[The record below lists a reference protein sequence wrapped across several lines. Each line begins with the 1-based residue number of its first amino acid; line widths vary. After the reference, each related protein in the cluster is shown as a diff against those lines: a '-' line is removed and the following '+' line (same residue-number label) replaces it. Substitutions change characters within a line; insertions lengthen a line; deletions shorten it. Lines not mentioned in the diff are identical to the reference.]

1 MKGSKIKSKKRLIL
15 ISIGSIVIIA
25 IVVALGFWVKAQ
37 NQSNGSSVEENTTE
51 QFEITGNEGLSFK
64 GVSVISKEQKIM
76 ADRTLG
82 DIEGLNV
89 SDKQEISEGDLLF
102 TYSNQ
107 AILEEVKGVDRQI
120 ASANEKINRSN
131 SKKAEISNEIA
142 KYENELK
149 GIKSKEMT
157 PELEVKATELTQ
169 SIQAAQA
176 KLEAEDATIATLK
189 DSSGDLKL
197 QKESLASKQNKEV
210 KADINGIV
218 YINEKG
224 LTDPT
229 VEYIRIV
236 SKEPLIKAEVSE
248 FDVESLK
255 VDNEV
260 QIKVVSN
267 GDIVKGKIISID
279 ELPTVSADGKGTSY
293 NFYVKPE
300 KAIRIG
306 FSVEIKLNGEK
317 IQIPKEY
324 VYEEDS
330 KLYIAKLKLDDKEE
344 PFEKVEIKA
353 ELKGN
358 NYSLIDGNVVA
369 GDKLMKN
376 PSELFKE
383 DK

>member
-176 KLEAEDATIATLK
+176 KLEAEEATIATLK

>member
-176 KLEAEDATIATLK
+176 KLEAEEATIATLK

-279 ELPTVSADGKGTSY
+279 EFPTVSADGKGTSY

>member
-1 MKGSKIKSKKRLIL
+1 MKGNKIKSKKRLIL
-15 ISIGSIVIIA
+15 ISIGSIAVIA

-37 NQSNGSSVEENTTE
+37 NQSNSSSVEENTTE

-89 SDKQEISEGDLLF
+89 SDKQEISEGDVLF

-176 KLEAEDATIATLK
+176 KLEAEDATIAALK

-300 KAIRIG
+300 KSIRIG

-330 KLYIAKLKLDDKEE
+330 KLYIAKLKSDDKEE
-344 PFEKVEIKA
+344 PFEKMEIKA

-358 NYSLIDGNVVA
+358 NYSLIDGDVIA